1 MANRMDILSQLEG
14 SEKGILFLLFFFIL
28 CAEAMS
34 SLIHQAS
41 REGLIS
47 GFPIA
52 RGGTNINHL
61 FFADDSLLF
70 CKAKV

>member
-1 MANRMDILSQLEG
+1 MG
-14 SEKGILFLLFFFIL
+14 
-28 CAEAMS
+28 
-34 SLIHQAS
+34 SLIHQAR

-47 GFPIA
+47 GFPID

-70 CKAKV
+70 CKAKVHEWEKIQSILACYEAASD